1 MESVACKPAVLLEI
15 QSDMSNL
22 PDEKKLTVAIGCDP
36 NASALKELIKA
47 QLKDMGYNVKD
58 FGSDDP
64 IYARVAFSVGEAVAA
79 NKYDRGIL
87 LCGTGIGMS
96 IAANKVPGIF
106 AALCADT
113 YSAERAI
120 KSNNSNILTIGAFT
134 TGTEVAK
141 QIVKTWMEA
150 RWQAGTGSEP
160 KVASYVEYAKKH
172 QV

>member
-1 MESVACKPAVLLEI
+1 MTQIS
-15 QSDMSNL
+15 
-22 PDEKKLTVAIGCDP
+22 DEKKLTVAIGCDP
-36 NASALKELIKA
+36 NATALKEIIKV
-47 QLKDMGYNVKD
+47 QLNEMGYAVKD

-64 IYARVAFSVGEAVAA
+64 IYARVAFAVGEAVAE
-79 NKYDRGIL
+79 KSFDRGIL

-96 IAANKVPGIF
+96 IAANKVPGIY

-141 QIVKTWMEA
+141 QIVKTWMGA
-150 RWQAGTGSEP
+150 RWQTGTASEP
-160 KVASYVEYAKKH
+160 KVASYMEYARKH

>member
-1 MESVACKPAVLLEI
+1 MTEI
-15 QSDMSNL
+15 SKTS
-22 PDEKKLTVAIGCDP
+22 KTTVAIGCDP
-36 NASALKELIKA
+36 NASDLKEIIMIL
-47 QLKDMGYNVKD
+47 LNEMGYQVKD

-64 IYARVAFSVGEAVAA
+64 VYARVAIEVGEAVAA
-79 NKYDRGIL
+79 HEYDRGIL

-96 IAANKVPGIF
+96 IAANKVPGIY

-120 KSNNSNILTIGAFT
+120 KSNNSNVLTIGAFT

-150 RWQAGTGSEP
+150 TWQPGTGSEP
-160 KVASYVEYAKKH
+160 KVACYMDYARRH
-172 QV
+172 QI

>member
-1 MESVACKPAVLLEI
+1 MTQLGE
-15 QSDMSNL
+15 
-22 PDEKKLTVAIGCDP
+22 EKKLTVAIGCDP
-36 NASALKELIKA
+36 NASALKEIIKSL
-47 QLKDMGYNVKD
+47 LKDMGHDVKD

-79 NKYDRGIL
+79 KSFDRGIL

-96 IAANKVPGIF
+96 IAANKVPGIY

-120 KSNNSNILTIGAFT
+120 KSNNSNVLALGAFT

-141 QIVKTWMEA
+141 QIVRIWMES
-150 RWQAGTGSEP
+150 RWQPGTTSEP
-160 KVASYVEYAKKH
+160 KVACYMDYAAKH

>member
-1 MESVACKPAVLLEI
+1 MTQLSE
-15 QSDMSNL
+15 
-22 PDEKKLTVAIGCDP
+22 EKKLTVAIGCDP
-36 NASALKELIKA
+36 NAATLKEIIKV
-47 QLKDMGYNVKD
+47 QLKEMGYTVKD

-64 IYARVAFSVGEAVAA
+64 IYARVAFAVGEAVAA
-79 NKYDRGIL
+79 KLFDRGIL

-120 KSNNSNILTIGAFT
+120 KSNNSNILTLGAFT

-150 RWQAGTGSEP
+150 KWQPGTASEP
-160 KVASYVEYAKKH
+160 KVACYVEYARKH
-172 QV
+172 QG

>member
-1 MESVACKPAVLLEI
+1 MKI
-15 QSDMSNL
+15 
-22 PDEKKLTVAIGCDP
+22 AIGCDP
-36 NASALKELIKA
+36 NASSLKEIIKKQLKEL
-47 QLKDMGYNVKD
+47 GYTVKD

-79 NKYDRGIL
+79 NEYDRGIL

-96 IAANKVPGIF
+96 IAANKVPGVY

-120 KSNNSNILTIGAFT
+120 KSNNSNVLAVGAFT

-141 QIVKTWMEA
+141 QIVKIWMESK
-150 RWQAGTGSEP
+150 WQTGTSSEP
-160 KVASYVEYAKKH
+160 KVACYREYAEKH
-172 QV
+172 QIK

>member
-1 MESVACKPAVLLEI
+1 MTQLS
-15 QSDMSNL
+15 
-22 PDEKKLTVAIGCDP
+22 DEKKLTVAIGCDP
-36 NASALKELIKA
+36 NAVTLKEIIKV
-47 QLKDMGYNVKD
+47 QLKETGYTVTD

-64 IYARVAFSVGEAVAA
+64 VYARVAFAIGEAVAA
-79 NKYDRGIL
+79 KSFDRGIL

-96 IAANKVPGIF
+96 IAANKVPGIY

-134 TGTEVAK
+134 TGSEVAK

-150 RWQAGTGSEP
+150 RWQSGTASEP
-160 KVASYVEYAKKH
+160 KVACYVEYSKKH

>member
-1 MESVACKPAVLLEI
+1 MLR
-15 QSDMSNL
+15 
-22 PDEKKLTVAIGCDP
+22 VAIGCDP
-36 NASALKELIKA
+36 NAAALKEIIKN
-47 QLKDMGYNVKD
+47 QLTDMGYTVSD

-64 IYARVAFSVGEAVAA
+64 IYAKVAFAVGEAVAA
-79 NKYDRGIL
+79 KSFDRGIL

-120 KSNNSNILTIGAFT
+120 KSNNSNVLTIGAFT

-141 QIVKTWMEA
+141 QIVKTWIESK
-150 RWQAGTGSEP
+150 WQTGTASEP
-160 KVASYVEYAKKH
+160 KVACYVDYASRH
-172 QV
+172 QVL